1 MVYRIWTA
9 VEPFVL
15 RAELFDR
22 ESIEETKTFLE
33 AVLRENRRYR
43 RPCLLIHVSSSR
55 PVFHVEQH
63 GLIDCFRDL
72 VQSCVT
78 QIALLG
84 DTEELR
90 LSHEYLELIAQQ
102 HGLDVRSFADEETA
116 LGWFRYQRSQSE
128 RRETDER
135 RRHRHWLR
143 YMERRRGER
152 RYVQRRAAAEHRV

>member
-9 VEPFVL
+9 VEPFIL
-15 RAELFDR
+15 RAELLDR
-22 ESIEETKTFLE
+22 ESIEETRTFLE

-78 QIALLG
+78 QIALLC

-102 HGLDVRSFADEETA
+102 HGLDVRSFSDEETA
-116 LGWFRYQRSQSE
+116 IGWFRYQRTQPE
-128 RRETDER
+128 RRDADER
-135 RRHRHWLR
+135 RRHRQWMR
-143 YMERRRGER
+143 YLERRRGER
-152 RYVQRRAAAEHRV
+152 RFVQRRAVAAH

>member
-9 VEPFVL
+9 VEPFIL
-15 RAELFDR
+15 RAELLDR
-22 ESIEETKTFLE
+22 ESIEETRTFLE

-55 PVFHVEQH
+55 PVFHGEQH

-72 VQSCVT
+72 AQSCVT

-102 HGLDVRSFADEETA
+102 HGLDVRSFTDEETA
-116 LGWFRYQRSQSE
+116 IGWFRYQRTQPE
-128 RRETDER
+128 RRDADER
-135 RRHRHWLR
+135 RRHRQWMR
-143 YMERRRGER
+143 YLERRRGER
-152 RYVQRRAAAEHRV
+152 RFVHRRAAAAH